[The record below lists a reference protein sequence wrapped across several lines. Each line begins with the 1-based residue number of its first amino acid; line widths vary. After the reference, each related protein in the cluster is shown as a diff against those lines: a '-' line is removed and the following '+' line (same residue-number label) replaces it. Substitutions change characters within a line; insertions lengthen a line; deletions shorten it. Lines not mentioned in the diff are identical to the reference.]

1 LAEYDDL
8 HEPRPAV
15 RAAAVLYGG
24 IARGARGIAMTA
36 RPRAP
41 RIGIRDV
48 AAHAGVSVGSAS
60 RVVNG
65 VANVASELRE
75 RVQAAIAE
83 LGYRPNH
90 AARSLRMQ
98 ASRTIGCMLTDVT
111 NPLYGK
117 VFHALEDRLRAAGY
131 VVLLANSLNNAER
144 ELEILSTFA
153 ARGMDG
159 VIIAPGNE
167 RDTAVLQAVRN
178 LDMPAVILDRDMA
191 LDCDQVLYDHVSGM
205 RAVTAHLVGLGH
217 RHIALVVSRALGRP
231 MRRRIEGFRSGLA
244 ALGLQADDGLIVE
257 LPSAMSSSFDTVSR
271 LLARRPRP
279 TALVVLGTNLLTD
292 ALNAIAVQGLRIPD
306 DVSLVSLGDPD
317 FARSYTPPI
326 TTLRVDVQQ
335 AAERVVTLLL
345 DRVEQ
350 GERGPGRSVK
360 VVPELIVRSSCAQPH
375 ADGATSVIGKRTR
388 TAKA

>member
-1 LAEYDDL
+1 
-8 HEPRPAV
+8 
-15 RAAAVLYGG
+15 
-24 IARGARGIAMTA
+24 MTA
-36 RPRAP
+36 HARPQ

-48 AAHAGVSVGSAS
+48 AARAGVSVGSAS

-65 VANVASELRE
+65 AANVANELRQ
-75 RVQAAIAE
+75 RVHAAIAE

-90 AARSLRMQ
+90 AARSLRLQ
-98 ASRTIGCMLTDVT
+98 ATRTIGCMLTDVT

-131 VVLLANSLNNAER
+131 VVLLANSLNSAER
-144 ELEILSTFA
+144 EVEILSTFA
-153 ARGMDG
+153 SRGMDG

-167 RDTAVLQAVRN
+167 RDPAVLQAVRN

-191 LDCDQVLYDHVSGM
+191 PERDHVLYDHVPGM
-205 RAVTAHLVGLGH
+205 RAVTVHLAGLGH

-231 MRRRIEGFRSGLA
+231 MRRRIEGFRAGLA
-244 ALGLQADDGLIVE
+244 AQGLHAEDGLIIE
-257 LPSAMSSSFDTVSR
+257 MPSAMSSSFDVVSR

-279 TALVVLGTNLLTD
+279 TAIVVLGTNLLTD

-326 TTLRVDVQQ
+326 TTLRIDVQQ
-335 AAERVVTLLL
+335 AAERVVALLL
-345 DRVEQ
+345 ERVEH
-350 GERGPGRSVK
+350 GERGPGRSVN
-360 VVPELIVRSSCAQPH
+360 VVPELIVRSSCAAPRPQTASAPS
-375 ADGATSVIGKRTR
+375 AGRERARATARR
-388 TAKA
+388 